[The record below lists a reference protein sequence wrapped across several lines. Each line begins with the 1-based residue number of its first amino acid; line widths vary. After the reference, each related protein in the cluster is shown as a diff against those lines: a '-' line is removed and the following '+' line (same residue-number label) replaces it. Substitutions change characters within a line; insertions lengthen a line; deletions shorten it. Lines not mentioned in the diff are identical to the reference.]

1 MVCPSGAKRAERMLP
16 RRKVSCRYTGGGKG
30 EAEKVSLPPYRPAA
44 RASNIPTAKI
54 RRGTEGLPRST
65 ATDAEEV
72 RVADASAG
80 LVSDTTAV
88 RDESIDR
95 FNRFRSARNS
105 AAVWQ
110 RRSRSFSKALLI
122 VSSSFTGSSGL
133 SRVAVVGARLRIASV
148 ITAEVSPRNGYSGC
162 HFVKHHPKREQ
173 IGSPVQFLPS

>member
-30 EAEKVSLPPYRPAA
+30 KAEKVSLPPYRPAA

-65 ATDAEEV
+65 ATDDEA
-72 RVADASAG
+72 RVADDSAG
-80 LVSDTTAV
+80 LVSATTDV
-88 RDESIDR
+88 RDESIER
-95 FNRFRSARNS
+95 FSRFRSARSS

-133 SRVAVVGARLRIASV
+133 SRVAG
-148 ITAEVSPRNGYSGC
+148 
-162 HFVKHHPKREQ
+162 
-173 IGSPVQFLPS
+173 